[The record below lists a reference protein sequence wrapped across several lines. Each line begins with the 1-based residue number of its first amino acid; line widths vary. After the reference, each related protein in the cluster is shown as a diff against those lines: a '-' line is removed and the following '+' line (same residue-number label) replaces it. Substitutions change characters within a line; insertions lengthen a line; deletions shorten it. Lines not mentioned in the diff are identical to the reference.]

1 MQNAPIKF
9 TAEGTKTYAYNWPQ
23 SEGNVIIV
31 LDINSLINPR
41 KENIFFFTLY
51 MQAQIQ
57 V

>member
-31 LDINSLINPR
+31 LVINSLINPR
-41 KENIFFFTLY
+41 KENIFFFTVY